1 MPMSAGIPVRAA
13 VASVLAAVVLAS
25 MPDAGVRA
33 SMQEDVALAPILA
46 RAAAAVEAD
55 TQALAGLVM
64 QEDYQQ
70 IVRDRPAV
78 TRRTRADMILFD
90 VTGHGW
96 WVPFRD
102 VFEVDG
108 QAVRERDD
116 RLAQLFQA
124 WSTPDALAQARA
136 ISEESARFNLSGF
149 GIAIARTINTP
160 MTAFA
165 FLTAADQPRSTF
177 SLGGIESVRG
187 VRCRVIAFTEHAVPS
202 LVESTD
208 GTVQAGGRFWIDEAS
223 GRVHR
228 SEFTAVTVLAR
239 DRARSVRA
247 VIITTFASDARLGVW
262 MPVRMDEHY
271 DVSRGGTRGVING
284 RATYSNL
291 RRFTVTTS

>member
-1 MPMSAGIPVRAA
+1 
-13 VASVLAAVVLAS
+13 
-25 MPDAGVRA
+25 
-33 SMQEDVALAPILA
+33 
-46 RAAAAVEAD
+46 
-55 TQALAGLVM
+55 M

-70 IVRDRPAV
+70 IVRDVPAF

-90 VTGHGW
+90 VTGNGW

-102 VFEVDG
+102 VFEVDS
-108 QAVRERDD
+108 QIVRERDD

-124 WSTPDALAQARA
+124 WSDPDAMAQARA

-149 GIAIARTINTP
+149 GISIARTINTP

-165 FLTAADQPRSTF
+165 FLTATNQARSTF
-177 SLGGIESVRG
+177 SLGGIESVDG
-187 VRCRVIAFTEHAVPS
+187 VRCRIVSFTEHAVPS

-208 GTVQAGGRFWIDEAS
+208 GTVQVAGRFWVDEAS

-228 SEFTAVTVLAR
+228 SEFTATTVLRR

-247 VIITTFASDARLGVW
+247 IITTTFAEDARLGVW

-291 RRFTVTTS
+291 RRFQVTTS